1 MRDDIQIIKP
11 FLLLSLLILNGCA
24 AIIKTAVPMSNITA
38 PTGTYP
44 VGTKTFHLVDSTR
57 SAWYQDKN
65 ENARELMVRVW
76 YPAKKNSVNHR
87 APYVKDYALVRDVI
101 TKNFDMPEY
110 LMDNLG
116 TIECNAWLDAE
127 PVAGRATF
135 PIIIFSHGHRGMKIQ
150 NTTQVEELAS
160 HGYIVI
166 ACDHTYDSGVTVL
179 PGNRVIFSRSGLP
192 DGINEDEGR
201 KIREMQIDIRSADI
215 TFIIDKVS
223 LDFFGDPGLAKI
235 SDLNN
240 IGIFGH
246 SFGGGTSIFT
256 TYNDNRIDA
265 VFGLDSWFM
274 PIPSRLVNQDLKKP
288 FGHLGQVNWGES
300 NNYSILDTL
309 ASNNSD
315 LSVHFSVEGSTHFDF
330 TDFSQFSRITKWYGS
345 GEISSARIRMI
356 MNRLLLDFFD
366 HCLKN
371 GKNFDPKSY
380 KEHFPELTTHIY

>member
-1 MRDDIQIIKP
+1 MRDNIQIIKP

-38 PTGTYP
+38 PTGTHP
-44 VGTKTFHLVDSTR
+44 VGTKTFHLIDSTR

-65 ENARELMVRVW
+65 ENVRELMVRVW

-101 TKNFDMPEY
+101 TKNFGMPKY

-127 PVAGRATF
+127 PVAGRTTF

-179 PGNRVIFSRSGLP
+179 PDNRVIFSRSGLP
-192 DGINEDEGR
+192 DGIDEDAGR
-201 KIREMQIDIRSADI
+201 EIREMQINIRSADI
-215 TFIIDKVS
+215 TFIIDKIS
-223 LDFFGDPGLAKI
+223 LDFFGDPELAKI

-256 TYNDNRIDA
+256 AYNDNRIDA

-274 PIPSRLVNQDLKKP
+274 PIPTRLINKDLKKP

-330 TDFSQFSRITKWYGS
+330 TDFSQFNRLTKRYGS
-345 GEISSARIRMI
+345 GTIAPPRIRRI
-356 MNRLLLDFFD
+356 PNSVIRDFFD
-366 HCLKN
+366 HYLKN
-371 GKNFDPKSY
+371 GPALAGETYEKLY
-380 KEHFPELTTHIY
+380 PEVIVKRY